1 MVANERL
8 IKIPIPNFNE
18 IIEIKKDSEA
28 FCLCYQFNVDD
39 YGYGPYGFDT
49 DKAKD
54 LLKVLFSEIYY
65 YDNQVRGLVK
75 KTVLDS
81 EGLYFFKR
89 WEKLKSDLDS
99 YKLTIKKNEIL
110 ARKGVAVEVLNEKPE
125 LYDVYENGKLSS
137 RVLNDLSRLGC
148 EFFIVNNY
156 MPQGG
161 KCLIFTDSS
170 CLNKVKSLA
179 KDLEIKFDSFPSID
193 SLKAW

>member
-65 YDNQVRGLVK
+65 YDNQVKGLVK

-89 WEKLKSDLDS
+89 WEKLKSDLNS

-110 ARKGVAVEVLNEKPE
+110 ARKGLAVEVLNEKPE

-137 RVLNDLSRLGC
+137 RVLNELSRQGC

-170 CLNKVKSLA
+170 CLDKVKSIA
-179 KDLEIKFDSFPSID
+179 KDLEIQFDSFPSID

>member
-8 IKIPIPNFNE
+8 IKIPVPNFNE

-81 EGLYFFKR
+81 EGLYFYKR

-193 SLKAW
+193 SLRAW

>member
-8 IKIPIPNFNE
+8 IKIPVPNFNE

-65 YDNQVRGLVK
+65 YDNQVRGFVK

>member
-8 IKIPIPNFNE
+8 IKIPVPNFNE

-81 EGLYFFKR
+81 EGLYFYKR

>member
-8 IKIPIPNFNE
+8 IKIPVPNFNE

>member
-8 IKIPIPNFNE
+8 IKIPVPNFNE

-193 SLKAW
+193 SLRAW

>member
-8 IKIPIPNFNE
+8 IKIPVPNFNE

-193 SLKAW
+193 SLKA

>member
-8 IKIPIPNFNE
+8 IKIPVPNFNE

-28 FCLCYQFNVDD
+28 FCLCYQFNIDD

-81 EGLYFFKR
+81 EGLYFYKR

-179 KDLEIKFDSFPSID
+179 KYLEIKFDSFPSID
-193 SLKAW
+193 SLRAW